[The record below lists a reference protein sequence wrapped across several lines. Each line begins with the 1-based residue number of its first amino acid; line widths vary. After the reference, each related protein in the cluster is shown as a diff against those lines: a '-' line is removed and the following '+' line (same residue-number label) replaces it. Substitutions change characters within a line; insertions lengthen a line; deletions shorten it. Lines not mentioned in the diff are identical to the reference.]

1 MQVANCTTVYVR
13 KPGNPKKWQAE
24 VLCVGLVCDLALV
37 TVKDEA
43 FWDPDFM
50 PLTFSDVPDLQVS
63 CPFCLHLVR
72 VLSAYNCLLL
82 C

>member
-37 TVKDEA
+37 TVKDDA

-50 PLTFSDVPDLQVS
+50 PLTFSDVPDLQARTMLLQAS
-63 CPFCLHLVR
+63 AL
-72 VLSAYNCLLL
+72 LSWVVKSG
-82 C
+82 